1 MRERTRPTILVVLF
15 LQISLLLCT
24 AGFVLTKKA
33 EHFDRYLGPGP
44 RLTAP
49 SSDEVTGGQS

>member
-15 LQISLLLCT
+15 LLLCT
-24 AGFVLTKKA
+24 ARFVLTKKA

-49 SSDEVTGGQS
+49 RSDEVTGGQS